1 MNDPI
6 TRIENMVAGWNKE
19 TSQDCNP
26 RLYERQL
33 IELIA
38 SDPDGKRYP
47 DDCLGTLAK
56 WIKLQNTKASESR
69 FRVKLVLS
77 NVLKDLSKVDSE
89 LQLANAW
96 NRNQI
101 KKSAKVEFLES
112 IHRGEIQPNGNV
124 RHVSEILTN
133 IAQKQ

>member
-77 NVLKDLSKVDSE
+77 NVLKRLVESGFRIATCERMEPKPDQEISE
-89 LQLANAW
+89 
-96 NRNQI
+96 
-101 KKSAKVEFLES
+101 
-112 IHRGEIQPNGNV
+112 G
-124 RHVSEILTN
+124 
-133 IAQKQ
+133 